1 MISPVS
7 PPKESTQ
14 VRKVK
19 FIPVSKNTKD
29 NIPKIKRKK
38 PINLNIFFAIKQI
51 FFVKLIQN

>member
-14 VRKVK
+14 VRNVK

-38 PINLNIFFAIKQI
+38 PINLNIFFAI
-51 FFVKLIQN
+51 